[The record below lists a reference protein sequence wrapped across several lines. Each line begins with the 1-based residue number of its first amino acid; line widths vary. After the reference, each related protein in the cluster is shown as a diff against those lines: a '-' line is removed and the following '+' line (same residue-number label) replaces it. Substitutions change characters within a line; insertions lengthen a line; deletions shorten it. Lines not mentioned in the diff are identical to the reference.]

1 MCGNNIAYRRGPFMH
16 SLYDKGFDLRLFL
29 SNREVRRKGGRDR
42 KYHHSYMWA
51 NQRLKNKSNH
61 THVASLVV
69 KLKVK
74 DFHACMCVVYD

>member
-1 MCGNNIAYRRGPFMH
+1 MQVSSQLIRC
-16 SLYDKGFDLRLFL
+16 
-29 SNREVRRKGGRDR
+29 
-42 KYHHSYMWA
+42 MWA

-74 DFHACMCVVYD
+74 DFHASMCAVYG